1 MAIELI
7 NIGRIANDG
16 TGDDLR
22 EAFTKVNRSLEDLD
36 LRIDDNTEGLNVGA
50 GAEVFKRRNGYDLEF
65 RTIVS
70 GANAVVTENTNTVTV
85 AVDPT
90 LADRDVIADAGA
102 MTVPARQGIRV
113 IGEQGITTSVDQA
126 SNSLLISGN
135 ASLSTDTNPT
145 LTSTLNGNHNDIV
158 NIDLMTA
165 NNVASLVHNIDIRDH
180 EGFFEDFDLGEVR
193 GAGIRSFLD
202 YFRYYIDIE
211 FGTVDNQIG
220 PDLDFGAF

>member
-113 IGEQGITTSVDQA
+113 MGEQGITTSVDQA

-145 LTSTLNGNHNDIV
+145 LTSTLNGNQNDIV

-211 FGTVDNQIG
+211 FGTVDNPIG